1 MSAHFELFPGKD
13 LSGLFRDIYNNQ
25 VQKKK
30 KINELIEEI
39 RKLVKNSQDL
49 SIIAPLIND
58 MIGQSVKNDE
68 HLLKLATIAQRIVI
82 AERKTEGEEGFLTE
96 EEKRALLDEVEN
108 VSEQLTTKTDDLTY
122 EVDEIKNQVNKQKG
136 KK

>member
-1 MSAHFELFPGKD
+1 MSTHFELFPGKD

-25 VQKKK
+25 VHKKK

-39 RKLVKNSQDL
+39 RELVKNSQDL

-68 HLLKLATIAQRIVI
+68 HLLKLATIAQRLVI
-82 AERKTEGEEGFLTE
+82 AEKKTEGDDGFLTE
-96 EEKRALLDEVEN
+96 EEKRALLDEVES
-108 VSEQLTTKTDDLTY
+108 VSEQLNTKTDDLSY
-122 EVDEIKNQVNKQKG
+122 EVDEIKNQVNNQKT